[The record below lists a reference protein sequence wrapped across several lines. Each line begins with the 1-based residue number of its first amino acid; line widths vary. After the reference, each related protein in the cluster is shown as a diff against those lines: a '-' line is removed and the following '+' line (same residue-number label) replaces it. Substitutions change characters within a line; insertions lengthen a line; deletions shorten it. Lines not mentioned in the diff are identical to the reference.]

1 MGEVKKIILVV
12 FVVLSNSLYS
22 QGLDVIISEEK
33 KGKRIVLFA
42 ENTTA
47 DSLNIFLL
55 VKAEGYRKSASKPV
69 VTTLAPRSRVPV
81 VTLIELEGSPSQY
94 TYDLV
99 INRERQDVSLA
110 TKNQATDLVALI
122 SDRIVLFTVHECE
135 KCDLLALAL
144 RDRGIT
150 PLVFNINENQVIYR
164 QFIQHIQA
172 GLTADTKIRFPII
185 WNKTRP
191 IFSYEELEAV
201 LLQLQ

>member
-12 FVVLSNSLYS
+12 FVVLSNTLYS

-69 VTTLAPRSRVPV
+69 VMNLAPRSRVPV
-81 VTLIELEGSPSQY
+81 VTLIELDGSPSQY

-99 INRERQDVSLA
+99 VNREKRDVSLA
-110 TKNQATDLVALI
+110 TKNQAKDLVSLI
-122 SDRIVLFTVHECE
+122 SNRIVLFTVHECE
-135 KCDLLALAL
+135 KC
-144 RDRGIT
+144 
-150 PLVFNINENQVIYR
+150 
-164 QFIQHIQA
+164 
-172 GLTADTKIRFPII
+172 
-185 WNKTRP
+185 
-191 IFSYEELEAV
+191 ELFDCPATSG
-201 LLQLQ
+201 